1 MLVPTSSTIIGPLK
15 MHLLT
20 FLIKKINAGRL
31 NHIMI

>member
-1 MLVPTSSTIIGPLK
+1 MLVPTQYTIIGPLK

-20 FLIKKINAGRL
+20 SLIKKIFVGQL